1 MLTVVGDIDPSLDPS
16 LVRDVNAHSLTVLH
30 GRDES
35 MQRTMKCLEETVTE
49 LLRGLRGSK

>member
-1 MLTVVGDIDPSLDPS
+1 VVGDIDPSLDPS
-16 LVRDVNAHSLTVLH
+16 LVRDVNAHSLTALN

-35 MQRTMKCLEETVTE
+35 MQRTMKCLVETVTE